1 MKIFN
6 VQAESAREVSK
17 VITRNHG
24 DLLSYSLMNLRRILA
39 ITSIS
44 IFAAA
49 ALVAPT
55 WAAGNPRCTAVDG
68 EYIVTFSKGA
78 VVANEVKNI
87 NGKLVAASIICVP
100 KLYLLRLGL
109 FSTSVCGITKVSL
122 GSLYGMVA
130 DASKR

>member
-1 MKIFN
+1 MPIRGLKIFN

-55 WAAGNPRCTAVDG
+55 WAAGNPHCPPVSTETKSG
-68 EYIVTFSKGA
+68 I
-78 VVANEVKNI
+78 
-87 NGKLVAASIICVP
+87 SISRYP
-100 KLYLLRLGL
+100 LLYLDPSR
-109 FSTSVCGITKVSL
+109 
-122 GSLYGMVA
+122 
-130 DASKR
+130 